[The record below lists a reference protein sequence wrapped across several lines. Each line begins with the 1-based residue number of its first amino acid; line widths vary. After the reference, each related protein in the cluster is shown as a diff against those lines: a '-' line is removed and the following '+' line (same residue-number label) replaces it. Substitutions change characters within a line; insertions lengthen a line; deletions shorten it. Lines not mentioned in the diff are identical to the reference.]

1 MLPNEKGTVEDSII
15 EELQNLD
22 WKYVEPQ
29 VMSKLR
35 RGGFEQP
42 LVENKVRDSLRRLN
56 SCMELTEA
64 DLDFVVTSLKT
75 IPANVE
81 GIRVFLDKFRSGVVV
96 PLQKEGKEKV
106 LRIVN
111 LQNIENNDFMV
122 TRQFKIEGLKGNI
135 KPDIVLLINGI
146 PVALIECKN
155 PTAENVDWTN
165 GYRQIKRY
173 EEEAPE
179 LFKYV
184 QFSIATDRIKTY
196 YFPNAFTGEGE
207 DKPSI
212 WKDPYPKTIEAL
224 PKIPHQNDLQNTI
237 YGLLERHNFID
248 IVENFTFVKKEQDK
262 SSKVMTRYMQFR
274 AANKI
279 YQRVFNT
286 LTGAEKSKFGLVW
299 HWQGSGKTYT
309 MAFAAWK
316 LFNSLYTNK
325 PSIFVL
331 VDRKDLEEQIEND
344 FSFIQVPLEK
354 VESVKHLLE
363 ILRWGKEGK
372 RGIFLV
378 TIEKFSP
385 KEFASLKKEKTVEI
399 ERENVIVLADEV
411 HRTQYGKFSTMMR
424 SVFKNAFIFGFT
436 GTPLSKMERNTFQ
449 KFCPTNEL
457 YLDRYSMLD
466 ALEDG
471 FTVPLSYEARLPE
484 YQLKEQELREFTKFE
499 EDEIKTLTS
508 EEQKAIRKKIS
519 VIKTYV
525 KKPERISVIAN
536 DITTHFKDIVE
547 PTGLKALL
555 VTIDR
560 EACVLYKNA
569 LDKTLPAN
577 YSEVVMTSSQNEK
590 QIIKTYFERARTQYA
605 TTDIKVMHRKIVE
618 NFKTR
623 NEPKIL
629 IVTDML
635 ITGFDAPNLWTMYL
649 DKPLKE
655 HRLLQAIARTNRP
668 FQNKKWGLIADYI
681 GILKELETAFR
692 KFEAS
697 DQKDLRIVIRK
708 LEEERKEFKKLLAD
722 ALRIFDSVKMENT
735 RESLE
740 QTLDLL
746 IDLDT
751 ANKFETTIKKLMKS
765 YEMLRGDP
773 FLRPYLLDY
782 TWLMK
787 IYVAYYKRFRQA
799 RVDELKIGEL
809 SKKTLKLIQE
819 TIDVEEIDNSFP
831 TVTIN
836 EEFIEN
842 LRKKAPKTTGAPIDL
857 FPPFIVVV
865 KRHLNSPFF
874 INLGKEVEKTYEDLR
889 AKKIEVKEAIQKILD
904 FSHSI
909 VEWQK
914 EENEI
919 GKDKYPLYEAIKIV
933 LPNVEK
939 QKAIFFIN
947 KLQAHLD
954 QKGLLF
960 KNWQEQ
966 RDVKRKVKDETR
978 LLLLSEFKENRSRID
993 DLRDAVVDA
1002 LEKKQWTQ

>member
-1 MLPNEKGTVEDSII
+1 MLPNEKGTVEDFII
-15 EELQNLD
+15 GELVMLK
-22 WKYVEPQ
+22 WVYAEPQ
-29 VMSKLR
+29 VMNDKR
-35 RGGFEQP
+35 NGDFEQP
-42 LVENKVRDSLRRLN
+42 IVVDDFKAALRKLN
-56 SCMELTEA
+56 SCVELMDA
-64 DLDFVVTSLKT
+64 DLDFVLTSLKT
-75 IPANVE
+75 IPTNVE
-81 GIRVFLDKFRSGVVV
+81 GIRMFLDKFRNGFVV
-96 PLQKEGKEKV
+96 PLQKEGKERL
-106 LRIVN
+106 LRIIDLNVVA
-111 LQNIENNDFMV
+111 NNSFVV

-135 KPDIVLLINGI
+135 RPDIVLLINGI
-146 PVALIECKN
+146 PLVLIECKS
-155 PTAENVDWTN
+155 PTAENVDWTD

-184 QFSIATDRIKTY
+184 QFSIATDGMKTY
-196 YFPNAFTGEGE
+196 YFPNAFTEEGK
-207 DKPSI
+207 DKPNI
-212 WKDPYPKTIEAL
+212 WKDPYPKTPDAL
-224 PKIPHQNDLQNTI
+224 PKITHQNDLQNTI
-237 YGLLERHNFID
+237 YGLLERHNLID
-248 IVENFTFVKKEQDK
+248 VVENFTFVKKEQDK

-274 AANKI
+274 AANRI
-279 YQRVFNT
+279 YRRVFNT
-286 LTGAEKSKFGLVW
+286 LTGAENSKFGLIW
-299 HWQGSGKTYT
+299 HWQGSGKTYA

-316 LFNSLYTNK
+316 LLNSPYTNK

-354 VESVKHLLE
+354 VESVKHLVE
-363 ILRWGKEGK
+363 ILKWGKEGK

-378 TIEKFSP
+378 TIEKFRP
-385 KEFASLKKEKTVEI
+385 QEFASLKEKTFEI

-424 SVFKNAFIFGFT
+424 SIFKNAFIFGFT

-484 YQLKEQELREFTKFE
+484 YQLKERELKEFTKFE
-499 EDEIKTLTS
+499 EDEIKTLSS

-525 KKPERISVIAN
+525 KKPERISIIAD
-536 DITTHFKDIVE
+536 DIATHFKDIVE

-569 LDKTLPAN
+569 LDKILPAN
-577 YSEVVMTSSQNEK
+577 YSEIVMTPVQNEK
-590 QIIKTYFERARTQYA
+590 GIIKTYFERAKTQYA
-605 TTDIKVMHRKIVE
+605 TTDIKEMHRKIIE

-668 FQNKKWGLIADYI
+668 FQNKKWGLITDYI
-681 GILKELETAFR
+681 GILKELETAFER
-692 KFEAS
+692 FEAS
-697 DQKDLRIVIRK
+697 DQKALRVVIRK
-708 LEEERKEFKKLLAD
+708 LETEKEEFKKLLSE
-722 ALRIFDSVKMENT
+722 ALKIFESVKRENT

-740 QTLDLL
+740 QTLNLL

-773 FLRPYLLDY
+773 FLRPYILDY

-787 IYVAYYKRFRQA
+787 IYTAYYKRFRQA

-819 TIDVEEIDNSFP
+819 TIDVEELDNAFP

-842 LRKKAPKTTGAPIDL
+842 LKKQAPKTTGAPIDL
-857 FPPFIVVV
+857 FPPIIVVV
-865 KRHLNSPFF
+865 RKHPNSLFF
-874 INLGKEVEKTYEDLR
+874 INLGKEVERTYEDLR
-889 AKKIEVKEAIQKILD
+889 AKKIETKEAIKKILD
-904 FSHSI
+904 FSQRI
-909 VEWQK
+909 VEWNK
-914 EENEI
+914 EETEI
-919 GKDKYPLYEAIKIV
+919 GIDKYPIYEAIKII
-933 LPNVEK
+933 LPEMEK
-939 QKAIFFIN
+939 QEVIAFIN
-947 KLQAHLD
+947 KLQTHLD

-960 KNWQEQ
+960 KNWHEQ

-978 LLLLSEFKENRSRID
+978 ILLLSDFKENRSKVD